1 MVDTIVNIDYKK
13 YFDEGISYQEYLK
26 NFNAEMTSGTETK
39 FSKYLPQNWQR
50 HSRLDSKL
58 KLSDSLQQAIDE
70 LQEERN
76 WLLISEHWCGDA
88 SQINP
93 IANKI
98 AESSQGKIK
107 LRVVYRDESLPLI
120 DAHLTDGRSR
130 SIPMIIQLDKNYN
143 IKGSYGPRPAEAQEL
158 VKKYLA
164 QGESYMEPLHRWY
177 AKDKTKSTQRD
188 LVKLIVSNGFTAA

>member
-107 LRVVYRDESLPLI
+107 LRVVYSCLLYTSPSPRDR
-120 DAHLTDGRSR
+120 G
-130 SIPMIIQLDKNYN
+130 
-143 IKGSYGPRPAEAQEL
+143 
-158 VKKYLA
+158 
-164 QGESYMEPLHRWY
+164 
-177 AKDKTKSTQRD
+177 
-188 LVKLIVSNGFTAA
+188 